1 MTETCRI
8 LTPAEQKIGG
18 ILDRSEHVMMAAIYK
33 AIEDAASQTA
43 EELRST
49 GAKNEPPAPDY
60 FAAVAHQ
67 QLFLSLCRADPETF
81 EGGDPEIA
89 TQIINNNQNISDHYW
104 SKKAE
109 GPA

>member
-1 MTETCRI
+1 MSETCPI
-8 LTPAEQKIGG
+8 PTPAEQAISG
-18 ILDRSEHVMMAAIYK
+18 ILDRAEHAMMTAIYK

-49 GAKNEPPAPDY
+49 GAQAEPPAPDY

-89 TQIINNNQNISDHYW
+89 AQIITNHQNISGHYW

-109 GPA
+109 KPA